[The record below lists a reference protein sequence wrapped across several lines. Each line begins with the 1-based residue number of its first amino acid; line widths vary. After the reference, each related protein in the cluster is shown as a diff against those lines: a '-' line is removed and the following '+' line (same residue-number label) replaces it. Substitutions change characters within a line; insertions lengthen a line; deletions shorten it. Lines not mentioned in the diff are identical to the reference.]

1 MDFEIVLVEAKFIY
15 LFIKELPFLLVFLM
29 LGGGWI
35 SWKEQMV
42 RRVLTTPALLTG
54 DQDFLNGP
62 VLNHTHMLPNLAK
75 LLLVASFFVIFF
87 PLKFLSLCSCQMYNS
102 LPFLPR

>member
-15 LFIKELPFLLVFLM
+15 LFIKLPFLLVFLM
-29 LGGGWI
+29 LGGGWV
-35 SWKEQMV
+35 SWEEQMV

-54 DQDFLNGP
+54 DRDFLNGP

-87 PLKFLSLCSCQMYNS
+87 PTEIPFSLVLSDV
-102 LPFLPR
+102 